1 MMTRRRPTPFPLLM
15 AELAV
20 SSWEVMARRGWL
32 MALGHCSAA
41 EYQRMV
47 LEKLRAAQLS
57 ALALTPTAMPRAQA
71 LLAPW
76 HRAAQRN
83 AKRLRRR
90 QGNHR

>member
-1 MMTRRRPTPFPLLM
+1 MTRRYTTPLPLFM
-15 AELAV
+15 AELAF

-32 MALGHCSAA
+32 MALGSCSPA

-57 ALALTPTAMPRAQA
+57 ALTMTRPATPPAQA

-90 QGNHR
+90 QRNRR

>member
-1 MMTRRRPTPFPLLM
+1 MMTHRRTTPLPLLM
-15 AELAV
+15 AELAI

-32 MALGHCSAA
+32 IGLGYCSPA

-57 ALALTPTAMPRAQA
+57 ALALTPPAQA

-76 HRAAQRN
+76 RRAAQRN
-83 AKRLRRR
+83 AKRLRR
-90 QGNHR
+90 QSNHR